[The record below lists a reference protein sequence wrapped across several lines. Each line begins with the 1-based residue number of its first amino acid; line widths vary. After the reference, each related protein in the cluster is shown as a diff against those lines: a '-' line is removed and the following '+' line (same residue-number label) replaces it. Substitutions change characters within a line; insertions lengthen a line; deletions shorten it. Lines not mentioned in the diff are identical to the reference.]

1 MLPALLP
8 AIMSS
13 KPVVLPARLAALQ
26 AESEALIAAA
36 GIVLRHSA
44 ELGGYLVASRSIAPG
59 ALVMLLPPNRIQS
72 ASEVSEWNAVIQ
84 VRSGPPEERLYSSSL
99 LPSDLDNFLAHS
111 CDPCC
116 RLSVDAELTVRL
128 HALRAVAPEEPLSID
143 YEVLEE
149 DMVTQGV
156 TFHCCCGAAACRG
169 EIMGSIQRAA
179 RKVVAR

>member
-1 MLPALLP
+1 
-8 AIMSS
+8 
-13 KPVVLPARLAALQ
+13 VLQ
-26 AESEALIAAA
+26 AESNLLIEAF
-36 GIVLRHSA
+36 GIGLRHSA
-44 ELGGYLVASRSIAPG
+44 ELGGYLVASRIIPPG

-72 ASEVSEWNAVIQ
+72 ASEVSEWNSVIQ
-84 VRSGPPEERLYSSSL
+84 VRAGTPEERLYSASL

-116 RLSVDAELTVRL
+116 QLSVDEELTVRL

-156 TFHCCCGAAACRG
+156 TFHCRCGAAACRG
-169 EIMGSIQRAA
+169 EIVGRAV
-179 RKVVAR
+179 REQGRST